1 MSLKS
6 PSFPESLKI
15 IPPPRRRPKL
25 RGARR
30 VCAFASPPASR
41 FLRPHPEFFL
51 RTVSR
56 TRAPAGAG
64 VSLASEPPEPPAAA
78 RRTPGWRRPG
88 GRRGREKAREGS
100 PGPRAPPTA
109 PRTQLRVPAR
119 APRTQGA
126 ACGKA
131 PDATQ
136 GSRGCS
142 RESTSRPRAQRPPPP
157 PSDRPG
163 PRGRGPRAF
172 LVARQ
177 PGGSSF
183 PRPWRGAEGHR
194 FPRWRPA
201 TGGAAV
207 SPRGPRPAAPGF
219 LPAAPRPPPSQPPVP
234 LQRLQPPHPPSR
246 PPPAPVAHTPETPT
260 RPVPHPPRAPGS
272 PRLPPPSRP
281 ALPRHRTHPA
291 LVPTST
297 SHRQTRVPTSE
308 GGGKTGAVGAVFGK
322 AGLGLE
328 S

>member
-1 MSLKS
+1 MTAFWAECRVCLKCWGGVCS
-6 PSFPESLKI
+6 QQKQNLGATEPLQEEVWADGGGATGPAHGLNGVWVKTGRESLEI

-30 VCAFASPPASR
+30 VCVFASPPASR
-41 FLRPHPEFFL
+41 FLRPHPEFFPL
-51 RTVSR
+51 TVSR

-64 VSLASEPPEPPAAA
+64 VSLASEPPEPPGSSEAKTRVEAA
-78 RRTPGWRRPG
+78 G
-88 GRRGREKAREGS
+88 GRRGREEAREGS

-142 RESTSRPRAQRPPPP
+142 RESTSRPRAQRPPAP

-201 TGGAAV
+201 TGWGCGGASGKSGLPSWFCN
-207 SPRGPRPAAPGF
+207 SPQF
-219 LPAAPRPPPSQPPVP
+219 
-234 LQRLQPPHPPSR
+234 
-246 PPPAPVAHTPETPT
+246 
-260 RPVPHPPRAPGS
+260 
-272 PRLPPPSRP
+272 
-281 ALPRHRTHPA
+281 
-291 LVPTST
+291 
-297 SHRQTRVPTSE
+297 
-308 GGGKTGAVGAVFGK
+308 
-322 AGLGLE
+322 
-328 S
+328 